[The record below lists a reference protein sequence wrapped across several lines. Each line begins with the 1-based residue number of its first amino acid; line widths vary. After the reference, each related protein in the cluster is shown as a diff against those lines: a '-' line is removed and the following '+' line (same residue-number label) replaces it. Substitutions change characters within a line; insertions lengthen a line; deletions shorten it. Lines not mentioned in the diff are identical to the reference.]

1 MSITKK
7 LGLSTIAASVVTFLT
22 TSALAQP
29 FGGAAARAASG
40 AGSNENDVKMWAA
53 AGAGFAIG
61 LGVLGGTLGQGRAAS
76 AALEGI
82 SRNPGAAP
90 RIQTPMILGLA
101 LIESLVLLSFV
112 IAFFLYGK
120 V

>member
-1 MSITKK
+1 MSKK
-7 LGLSTIAASVVTFLT
+7 NL
-22 TSALAQP
+22 P
-29 FGGAAARAASG
+29 FAAAAVTTLLTSSAFAQEAA
-40 AGSNENDVKMWAA
+40 AA
-53 AGAGFAIG
+53 AGGSSGGQAMAALRAGLAGG
-61 LGVLGGTLGQGRAAS
+61 LGVLGGGLGQGRAAA

-101 LIESLVLLSFV
+101 LIESLVLFAFF
-112 IAFFLYGK
+112 IAFLLQGK

>member
-1 MSITKK
+1 MSKKK
-7 LGLSTIAASVVTFLT
+7 LALATVALSTLVSSTAFAQDAATQSGGSTAQAMAAL
-22 TSALAQP
+22 SA
-29 FGGAAARAASG
+29 GI
-40 AGSNENDVKMWAA
+40 
-53 AGAGFAIG
+53 AIG
-61 LGVLGGTLGQGRAAS
+61 LAVIGGGLGQGRAAA

-101 LIESLVLLSFV
+101 LIESLVLFAFL
-112 IAFFLYGK
+112 IAFQLQGK

>member
-1 MSITKK
+1 MSIRK
-7 LGLSTIAASVVTFLT
+7 LGPATLAFVAAFLVP
-22 TSALAQP
+22 LAAFAQES
-29 FGGAAARAASG
+29 GRAGANA
-40 AGSNENDVKMWAA
+40 NDVKMWAA
-53 AGAGFAIG
+53 AGAGIAIG
-61 LGVLGGTLGQGRAAS
+61 LGVLGGGLGQGRAAA

-112 IAFFLYGK
+112 IAFFLQGVTTK
-120 V
+120 

>member
-1 MSITKK
+1 MSTPKK
-7 LGLSTIAASVVTFLT
+7 LIPAAVAFAVTFLVPM
-22 TSALAQP
+22 LA
-29 FGGAAARAASG
+29 FAADESDAA
-40 AGSNENDVKMWAA
+40 NINNVKAWAA

-61 LGVLGGTLGQGRAAS
+61 LGVLGGGLGQGRAAA

-82 SRNPGAAP
+82 SRNPGAAG

-112 IAFFLYGK
+112 IAFFLQGFATK
-120 V
+120 

>member
-7 LGLSTIAASVVTFLT
+7 LGFAALVFAATFLVP
-22 TSALAQP
+22 LAAFAQDEK
-29 FGGAAARAASG
+29 AS
-40 AGSNENDVKMWAA
+40 NMFDVRSWAA
-53 AGAGFAIG
+53 VGAGFAVG

-82 SRNPGAAP
+82 SRNPGAAA

-112 IAFFLYGK
+112 IAILLRGIAQGG
-120 V
+120 